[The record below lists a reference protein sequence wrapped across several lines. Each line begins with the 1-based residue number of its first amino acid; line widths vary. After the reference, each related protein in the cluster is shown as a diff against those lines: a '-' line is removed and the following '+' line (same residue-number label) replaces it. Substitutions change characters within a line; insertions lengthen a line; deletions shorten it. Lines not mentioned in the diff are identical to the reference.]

1 MATSLHASSAVRL
14 ASGPHIASYTPPIF
28 TGSRAAVAAMRPRR
42 RLQQNTK
49 AAEIV
54 GPIADLDIDWSDPDT
69 LIGASGA
76 FLGLVAGLAIPIFFV
91 QREKLDESRLEE
103 LRALNRET
111 FKQTGEYLSPV
122 RIRKSRSP
130 CR

>member
-14 ASGPHIASYTPPIF
+14 ACGPRIASYSPPTYI
-28 TGSRAAVAAMRPRR
+28 GSRAAMAALRPRR
-42 RLQQNTK
+42 RLQNTK

-69 LIGASGA
+69 LIGAAGA
-76 FLGLVAGLAIPIFFV
+76 ILGLVAGLAIPIFFV

-122 RIRKSRSP
+122 GIR
-130 CR
+130 